1 MLMSK
6 LIGER
11 TREAPADAT
20 IVSHALLVRA
30 GYIKQL
36 AGGIWS
42 LTAPAHRIVKN
53 IERIIR
59 EEMNAIDGQ
68 EVSLPVVQP
77 RELWEQSGRYNSIG
91 EEMVRFKDR
100 QQRDLCLAMTHEEA
114 AVHLVRDGVKSYTQ
128 LPFMIYQFQTKFR
141 DEPRSRGGLIRVR
154 EFIMK
159 DAYSFHATQ
168 QDLEQYYAKAFTA
181 YENIFRRIG
190 MKNFIAVQSD
200 SGMMGG
206 AIAHEF
212 MLLTEVGED
221 TIAICE
227 NCGYKANVEVADSVL
242 PLPNAEAEQAL
253 QEVYT
258 ADAAEI
264 AQVAELLGVS
274 ADKTIK
280 AVVFLDKVSSQYI
293 VAFIRGDLEV
303 NEAKLKKVVKMDL
316 VPCSLEDSNE
326 LVAGNIGVLGIEA
339 SGAKAVFDKSLQN
352 TFNMVTGA
360 NKAQYHIT
368 GVCAARD
375 FPNVEFADIK
385 KAREGDACPKCSCA
399 LILKNGIEVGNIF
412 QLGNKYTGAMGM
424 SVLGADGRNF
434 FPIMGCYGIGLGR
447 SLASVAEEYADEKGL
462 IWPIGIAPFKVYLCP
477 LRYDTPEVKECAD
490 SIYASLQE
498 QGIDT
503 IFDDRNA
510 SPGFKFAD
518 CDLMGIP
525 IRVVVSPRSLEAGNI
540 EIATRY
546 GGIKEDIKIEKL
558 FDRLSSALAI
568 LSVL

>member
-42 LTAPAHRIVKN
+42 LTAPAQRIIKN
-53 IERIIR
+53 IEKIIR

-68 EVSLPVVQP
+68 EVALPVVQP
-77 RELWEQSGRYNSIG
+77 RELWEQSGRYYTIG
-91 EEMVRFKDR
+91 EEMARFKDR
-100 QQRDLCLAMTHEEA
+100 ADRDLCLAMTHEEA

-159 DAYSFHATQ
+159 DAYSFHADQ
-168 QDLEQYYAKAFTA
+168 ADLEEYYQKAYTA

-190 MKNFIAVQSD
+190 MRNFIAVQSD

-212 MLLTEVGED
+212 MLLTDIGED
-221 TIAICE
+221 TIAICQR
-227 NCGYKANVEVADSVL
+227 CGYKANMEVAEAVL
-242 PLPNAEAEQAL
+242 PTPQKEEEQPL
-253 QEVYT
+253 KEVFT
-258 ADAAEI
+258 ADAKEI
-264 AQVAELLGVS
+264 AEVARYLSVTAE
-274 ADKTIK
+274 KTIK
-280 AVVFLDKVSSQYI
+280 AVVYLDKQTNGYV

-303 NEAKLKKVVKMDL
+303 NEAKLKKAVKKDL
-316 VPCSLEDSNE
+316 VPCSLEDSGS
-326 LVAGNIGVLGIEA
+326 LVAGNIGVFGIGKT
-339 SGAKAVFDKSLQN
+339 GAEVVFDTSLKD
-352 TFNMVTGA
+352 TVNMVTGA
-360 NKAQYHIT
+360 NKKEYHIS
-368 GVCAARD
+368 GVCMARD
-375 FPNVEFADIK
+375 LPDAVFCDIK
-385 KAREGDACPKCSCA
+385 KAREGDACPKCGA
-399 LILKNGIEVGNIF
+399 PLTLKNGIEVGNIF
-412 QLGNKYTGAMGM
+412 QLGTKYTRSMGM
-424 SVLGADGRNF
+424 SVLGADGKAF
-434 FPIMGCYGIGLGR
+434 YPIMGCYGIGLGR

-462 IWPIGIAPFKVYLCP
+462 NWPIAIAPFKIYLCP
-477 LRYDTPEVKECAD
+477 LRYDTPEVKQCAD
-490 SIYASLQE
+490 ELYAKLKE
-498 QGIDT
+498 KGIET
-503 IFDDRNA
+503 IFDDRDA

-525 IRVVVSPRSLEAGNI
+525 VRVVVSPRSLKSGSV
-540 EIATRY
+540 EIASRS
-546 GGIKEDIKIEKL
+546 GEIKEDIPLQNL
-558 FDRLSSALAI
+558 FGRLEQI
-568 LSVL
+568 FEQLSK

>member
-42 LTAPAHRIVKN
+42 LTAPAQRIIKN
-53 IERIIR
+53 IEKIIR

-68 EVSLPVVQP
+68 EVALPVVQP
-77 RELWEQSGRYNSIG
+77 RELWEQSGRYYTIG
-91 EEMVRFKDR
+91 EEMARFKDR
-100 QQRDLCLAMTHEEA
+100 ADRDLCLAMTHEEA

-159 DAYSFHATQ
+159 DAYSFHADQ
-168 QDLEQYYAKAFTA
+168 ADLEEYYQKAYKA

-190 MKNFIAVQSD
+190 MRNFIAIQSD

-212 MLLTEVGED
+212 MLLTDIGED
-221 TIAICE
+221 TIAICQR
-227 NCGYKANVEVADSVL
+227 CGYKANMEVAEAVL
-242 PLPNAEAEQAL
+242 PTPQKEEEQPL
-253 QEVYT
+253 KEVFT
-258 ADAAEI
+258 ADAKEI
-264 AQVAELLGVS
+264 AEVARYLSVTAE
-274 ADKTIK
+274 KTIK
-280 AVVFLDKVSSQYI
+280 AVVYLDKQTNGYV

-303 NEAKLKKVVKMDL
+303 NEAKLKKAVKKDL
-316 VPCSLEDSNE
+316 VPCSLEDSGS
-326 LVAGNIGVLGIEA
+326 LVAGNIGVFGIGKT
-339 SGAKAVFDKSLQN
+339 GAEVVFDTSLKD
-352 TFNMVTGA
+352 TVNMVTGA
-360 NKAQYHIT
+360 NKKEYHIS
-368 GVCAARD
+368 GVCMARD
-375 FPNVEFADIK
+375 LPDAVFCDIK
-385 KAREGDACPKCSCA
+385 KAREGDACPKCGA
-399 LILKNGIEVGNIF
+399 PLTLKNGIEVGNIF
-412 QLGNKYTGAMGM
+412 QLGTKYTRSMGM
-424 SVLGADGRNF
+424 SVLGADGKAF
-434 FPIMGCYGIGLGR
+434 YPIMGCYGIGLGR

-462 IWPIGIAPFKVYLCP
+462 NWPIAIAPFKIYLCP
-477 LRYDTPEVKECAD
+477 LRYDTPEVKQCAD
-490 SIYASLQE
+490 ELYAKLKE
-498 QGIDT
+498 KGIET
-503 IFDDRNA
+503 IFDDRDA

-525 IRVVVSPRSLEAGNI
+525 VRVVVSPRSLKSGSV
-540 EIATRY
+540 EIASRS
-546 GGIKEDIKIEKL
+546 GEIKEDIPLQNL
-558 FDRLSSALAI
+558 FGRLEQI
-568 LSVL
+568 FEQLSK